1 MVMPN
6 KSLKITEH
14 NAITNETFDRDMT
27 DEENE
32 QYQKDMDI
40 VKQRQAQAKTDAA
53 AKSAIL
59 ERLGLTADELKVL
72 LG

>member
-1 MVMPN
+1 MDMPS
-6 KSLKITEH
+6 KLLKITEH

-32 QYQKDMDI
+32 QYEIDMDI
-40 VKQRQAQAKTDAA
+40 VKQQQAQAKTDAA

-59 ERLGLTADELKVL
+59 EKLGLTSDELKVL